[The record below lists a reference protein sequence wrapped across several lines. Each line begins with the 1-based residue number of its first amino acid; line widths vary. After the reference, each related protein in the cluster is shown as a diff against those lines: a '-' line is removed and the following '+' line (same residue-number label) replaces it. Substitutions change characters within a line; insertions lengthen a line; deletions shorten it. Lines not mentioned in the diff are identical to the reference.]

1 MNQGLYVQRAAEG
14 EGLQGREDKVA
25 GGSLI
30 MTDDAGNQATVSDD
44 AGAQTL
50 TVTLNDNAPKAFTY
64 QKIESLMTQRCGG
77 F

>member
-1 MNQGLYVQRAAEG
+1 
-14 EGLQGREDKVA
+14 
-25 GGSLI
+25 

>member
-1 MNQGLYVQRAAEG
+1 MYVKQVAEG
-14 EGLQGREDKVA
+14 EGLLDREDEITS
-25 GGSLI
+25 GSLI
-30 MTDDAGNQATVSDD
+30 MTDDADNQATVSYD

>member
-50 TVTLNDNAPKAFTY
+50 TVTLNTMPRKRLPTRKLKA
-64 QKIESLMTQRCGG
+64 L
-77 F
+77 

>member
-1 MNQGLYVQRAAEG
+1 MR
-14 EGLQGREDKVA
+14 
-25 GGSLI
+25 
-30 MTDDAGNQATVSDD
+30 ATVSDD

-50 TVTLNDNAPKAFTY
+50 TVTLNDNALKAFTY